1 MPFHARNHQWKTWF
15 SKPNHHQRWVMMWW
29 RHIMWFCYCIVFDCI
44 ILWWWMFYCIV
55 WWWMFY
61 CIVWWWM
68 FYCIVWWCGGGNCAF
83 SDDWWFII
91 GFCFCMNATCL
102 GMRHSRIYSVGIR
115 WIKLRPKDKHLSSA
129 FSSSY
134 YSLPPTQS
142 SPSSPTSTSRQ
153 NSLSSAPLTSPPA
166 ISHLSSLP
174 STRLPVDGK
183 SKHKCS

>member
-1 MPFHARNHQWKTWF
+1 MA
-15 SKPNHHQRWVMMWW
+15 SYYV
-29 RHIMWFCYCIVFDCI
+29 ILLLYCIWLYYFVMVDV
-44 ILWWWMFYCIV
+44 LLYCV
-55 WWWMFY
+55 MVDVLLY
-61 CIVWWWM
+61 CVTVWWWM